1 MGDAL
6 PEGIE
11 LEVGEGYRFEA
22 SSTIGVGGNEG
33 DCESIESGEE
43 GGDDD

>member
-6 PEGIE
+6 PEGVE
-11 LEVGEGYRFEA
+11 LEMGEGYRFEP
-22 SSTIGVGGNEG
+22 SRTTGVGGNEG
-33 DCESIESGEE
+33 DWESIESGEE